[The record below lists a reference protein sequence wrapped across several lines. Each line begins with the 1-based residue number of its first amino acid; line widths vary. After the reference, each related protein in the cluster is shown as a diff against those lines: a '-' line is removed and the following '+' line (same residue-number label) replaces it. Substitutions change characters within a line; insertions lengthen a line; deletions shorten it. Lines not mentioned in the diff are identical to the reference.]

1 MSTVRPASLTPGESN
16 IEPGGNLTN
25 LVVRHLDQRFSLVE
39 EVRSDHVTEAFR
51 GRFELLQDGVPEVV
65 LENVLVVLARFSIA

>member
-1 MSTVRPASLTPGESN
+1 MSTVRPASLTPGESK

-39 EVRSDHVTEAFR
+39 EVRFNNVAETFR
-51 GRFELLQDGVPEVV
+51 GRLELLQNGVSHVVPEN
-65 LENVLVVLARFSIA
+65 LLVVLV

>member
-16 IEPGGNLTN
+16 IEPGHLTN

-39 EVRSDHVTEAFR
+39 EVRFNNVAETFR
-51 GRFELLQDGVPEVV
+51 GRLELLQNGVSHVVPEN
-65 LENVLVVLARFSIA
+65 LLVVLV